1 MFKIVAV
8 KLVIEEG
15 FSVKEISLQLEVH
28 ANSLYRRV
36 QEVEKYGGSAFPE

>member
-8 KLVIEEG
+8 KLVIEEV
-15 FSVKEISLQLEVH
+15 FSVKEISLQLKIH

-36 QEVEKYGGSAFPE
+36 QEVEKYGESAFPE